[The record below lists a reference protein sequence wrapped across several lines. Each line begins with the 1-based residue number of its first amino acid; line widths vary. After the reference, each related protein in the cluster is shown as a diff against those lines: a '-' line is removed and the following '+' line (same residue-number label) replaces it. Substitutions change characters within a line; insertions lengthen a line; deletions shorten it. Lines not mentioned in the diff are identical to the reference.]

1 MTRIRLFA
9 LLAACVAV
17 PAFAQMQKDA
27 APPAAG
33 AASTALSHFAR
44 EAASGGMSEV
54 ELGRLAVE
62 RATNPA
68 VKAFGQRMV
77 DDHSKANVELQA
89 IASHA
94 GIALPG
100 QVEAREKQTYTR
112 LAALSGAAFDRAYID
127 DMVKDHKA
135 DIALFEKASRASGDS
150 PIKKFA
156 ADKLPALREHLKMA
170 EEAQAGLAQ

>member
-1 MTRIRLFA
+1 MTRIRLLA
-9 LLAACVAV
+9 LLAACVAG
-17 PAFAQMQKDA
+17 PAFGQMQKGVP
-27 APPAAG
+27 PPAA
-33 AASTALSHFAR
+33 ATPSTAPSRFAR
-44 EAASGGMSEV
+44 EAANGGMSEV

-89 IASHA
+89 IASQA

-100 QVEAREKQTYTR
+100 QVDAKEKQIYDR

-150 PIKKFA
+150 PLKKFA
-156 ADKLPALREHLKMA
+156 ADKLPTLREHLKMA
-170 EEAQAGLAQ
+170 EEAQASLGK